1 MHKNNQDNML
11 VPTQGSM
18 PAPPMDYY
26 NLEME
31 QEIHLQDY
39 WRVIVKRR
47 AWVLGF
53 ALGLVVLVTAVCL
66 IMTPI
71 YKSSSLIQIV
81 KDNPGGMMGSSTS
94 PLSSLTG
101 ESYDSYFYETQLNI
115 LKSRELILRVIKQLN
130 LETYAEFKDLK
141 EKYPEKSPVELD
153 SDMVDLFLDKL
164 NVDPVKSSYLFYV
177 SYKSTDKL
185 MAQKVADTLIEE
197 YIQFNM
203 ERRGQSFNTVKRW
216 LEGELQQIA
225 NSVDAS
231 LKKLYSY
238 GQQTNIYPPDDNS
251 NVIVA
256 KFVELGTLLT
266 KAQAEASAKL
276 AQFKQIQEK
285 GANAP
290 LIVNNP
296 LVVNLRQ
303 SLVAQEAKVA
313 SMLNIFKDD
322 YPRLQTE
329 RGSLK
334 EQQTRLNAEIDRIM
348 TSVKSDYEAAA
359 RAEKMLNDAFEGQK
373 KEVAT
378 LQNNSIQYKI
388 LKRDMDTYDA
398 LYQGLL
404 SRMKDASVAA
414 TMVSSNL
421 SIIEHGNTPVYPWI
435 PRNLL
440 FIALAA
446 VVGLMGGV
454 GLAFL
459 VEYCDTSIKTSEEM
473 ERFCRLPTLGVIPRF
488 AKSVRKGEEEED
500 GSIGLL
506 TIREPKSM
514 LSEAIRHVRTAMM
527 LSISGG
533 PPEAIIVTSP
543 NPSEGKTTIA
553 INLAVSLAMEGRKV
567 VIVDAD
573 MRKPAIHKTFQQ
585 LSQPGLSNFITGSTG
600 KEEIIRSTEID
611 NLFFV
616 PAGAVPP
623 SPVDLLN
630 TAAFKEFLE
639 DLRAQFQHVI
649 IDTPPLLGFADARL
663 LSSMVDGV
671 LIVIKH
677 HSTPRDAARL
687 ANQLLRQVN
696 ARVIGAILNQV
707 TTHKLGYGGY
717 YYGYLKYY
725 DKYYSKYY
733 GGNDTKS
740 LDG

>member
-1 MHKNNQDNML
+1 MPKDNQDNMP

-18 PAPPMDYY
+18 PAHPMDYY
-26 NLEME
+26 NLETE
-31 QEIHLQDY
+31 QEPHLRDY
-39 WRVIVKRR
+39 WRIIAKRR
-47 AWVLGF
+47 WWVLGF
-53 ALGLVVLVTAVCL
+53 TLGLVLLVTAVCL

-71 YKSSSLIQIV
+71 YKSTSLVQII
-81 KDNPGGMMGSSTS
+81 KDNPGGIMGSSTS
-94 PLSSLTG
+94 PLSALT
-101 ESYDSYFYETQLNI
+101 SDQYDTYFYETQFNI
-115 LKSRELILRVIKQLN
+115 LKSRELLLRVIKQLN
-130 LETYAEFKDLK
+130 LETYAEFKELK
-141 EKYPEKSPVELD
+141 EKNPSKSPVELD

-164 NVDPVKSSYLFYV
+164 NVDPVKNSYLVYI

-185 MAQKVADTLIEE
+185 LTQKVADTLMSE

-203 ERRGQSFNTVKRW
+203 ERRNQSFSTVKRW

-225 NSVDAS
+225 TNVDAS

-276 AQFKQIQEK
+276 AQYKQIQEK
-285 GANAP
+285 GTNAP

-296 LVVNLRQ
+296 LVVSLRQ
-303 SLVAQEAKVA
+303 ALVAQEAKVA
-313 SMLNIFKDD
+313 SMLNTFKDD

-329 RGSLK
+329 RAQLK
-334 EQQTRLNAEIDRIM
+334 EQQAKLNGEIDRIM
-348 TSVKSDYEAAA
+348 TSVKADYEAAA

-388 LKRDMDTYDA
+388 LKRDMDSYDA

-414 TMVSSNL
+414 TMISSNV
-421 SIIEHGNTPVYPWI
+421 SIIEYGNTPVYPWI

-446 VVGLMGGV
+446 VAGLMGGV
-454 GLAFL
+454 GLAFV
-459 VEYCDTSIKTSEEM
+459 VEYFDTSIKTSEEM

-488 AKSVRKGEEEED
+488 AKSGYKDDEGEDER
-500 GSIGLL
+500 IGLL
-506 TIREPKSM
+506 ALKEPKSM
-514 LSEAIRHVRTAMM
+514 LSEAIRHVRTSMM

-533 PPEAIIVTSP
+533 PPESIIVTSP

-567 VIVDAD
+567 VIIDAD
-573 MRKPAIHKTFQQ
+573 LRKPAIHKTFQQ
-585 LSQPGLSNFITGSTG
+585 LSQPGLSNFITGTSG
-600 KEEIIRSTEID
+600 KEEIIRPTEVD
-611 NLFFV
+611 NLFFI

-630 TAAFKEFLE
+630 TAAFKELLE

-663 LSSMVDGV
+663 LANLVDGV

-687 ANQLLRQVN
+687 ANQLLKQVN